1 MAGNWWEQ
9 GAPVAQPTTSAAT
22 APPPAASRSPRL
34 IFSAPA
40 NPATA
45 AKDSITIAKGSQDLQ
60 TGAIEL
66 ADAPLKHQKLIND
79 LAEAKD
85 RPTKEA
91 FDRADKLRADY
102 DALPTVKAYTQALPS
117 YASAL
122 QAAPN
127 PQGDLNLIYA
137 YAKIMDP
144 QSVVREGEAASV
156 AGSDTVAGQ
165 TVARLQKEIGEGGT
179 FRPEARDRLKA
190 EIKNRISQLNQA
202 FINERVRFKETA
214 DRFGINPLDVVGRHP
229 GEKFQNIEATYLGRP
244 VKDVDYH
251 GNAIP
256 AAPGDTKNF
265 DLVPGD
271 APEGSDD
278 GVRKGIRLSGGDEAK
293 ISSFARQASSP
304 NQIIDFARQFGIA
317 ITPEDAVKAID
328 YYSKGGT
335 GEVGFDYSKADAVAN
350 EDAIR
355 VKARNDALNGGTGL
369 PGLITQGA
377 SFGLSDEA
385 IGAGEAL
392 SGLVRGDLN
401 VGRNYAAGRDA
412 ERMSLEETRRKTG
425 VLGTLAELGGGV
437 LTGGAG
443 VRSAIT
449 SAPALGARVLQ
460 GAKAGVLGGAT
471 AGFGYGDGAQNSAVG
486 GVLGGVGG
494 GVLGAAIPIGG
505 QVLRDRIGGISRLV
519 GRDPNIARNIVSES
533 LASDANTPRSAGRM
547 IAEGQERGSPM
558 ALADTGENARGL
570 LGAVSRRP
578 GGARTITKTA
588 IIERQKA
595 QAERISDAVRRDLGP
610 TANIRDMSESFITK
624 ARADAAPLYDEAYQ
638 APLAS
643 VPGIDSLIS
652 RPSMRRALA
661 RAYRIAA
668 EEGRDPSSLGLVKDG
683 AGNVVLRPVREMAE
697 QKVADAQKAFQAADA
712 DFRRASA
719 TLTGGTREEQGRL
732 TQASDA
738 LKAAQDEL
746 GALASDTDPVTAKMP
761 SWQTLD
767 YVKRGMDDVVES
779 YRDKTTGKLVLDTEG
794 RAINDTL
801 RTFLNRVDNAN
812 PAYARARQAYA
823 GPASL
828 RDALQKG
835 NKALARSA
843 DDLIAETKNLSPSE
857 TEMYR
862 MGLRKA
868 ITDAVAG
875 KGDFADKAT
884 ALIGTPKKRAALQKI
899 FGGKDGFDRF
909 IATLGDEE
917 AMGQTF
923 KTVAT
928 GSPTSERLAFDAATD
943 DTGLAESAMGTAVKG
958 MRDGPWAAIAD
969 GLSKIRD
976 AERFGTGKAGD
987 EARESIASLLTETD
1001 PAVLDDLIRAAQREK
1016 ARVRLSG
1023 RKAGRRVIV
1032 EGSEAGR
1039 NIGALVSS
1047 PKDARAE

>member
-1 MAGNWWEQ
+1 
-9 GAPVAQPTTSAAT
+9 
-22 APPPAASRSPRL
+22 L
-34 IFSAPA
+34 IFAAPA

-45 AKDSITIAKGSQDLQ
+45 AKDNITIAKGSQDLQ
-60 TGAIEL
+60 TGALEL
-66 ADAPLKHQKLIND
+66 ADAPLKHQKLVDD
-79 LAEAKD
+79 LAAAKD

-91 FDRADKLRADY
+91 FERADKLRADY
-102 DALPTVKAYTQALPS
+102 EALPAVKAYTQALPS

-156 AGSDTVAGQ
+156 AGSDTIAGQ
-165 TVARLQKEIGEGGT
+165 TIARLQKEIGEGGT
-179 FRPEARDRLKA
+179 FRPEARERLKA
-190 EIKNRISQLNQA
+190 EIRNRIGQLNQA
-202 FINERVRFKETA
+202 FIGERVRFKETA
-214 DRFGINPLDVVGRHP
+214 DRYKINPMDVVGEHP
-229 GEKFQNIEATYLGRP
+229 GGRFQQIEAQYLGHP
-244 VKDVDYH
+244 VKNFDYH
-251 GNAIP
+251 GNPQP
-256 AAPGDTKNF
+256 AADGSGAGDAKNF
-265 DLVPGD
+265 DAVPGD
-271 APEGSDD
+271 APESPANGLQ
-278 GVRKGIRLSGGDEAK
+278 KGIRLSGGDEAE
-293 ISSFARQASSP
+293 ISNFARQAKSP

-335 GEVGFDYSKADAVAN
+335 GDVAFDYSKADAVAN
-350 EDAIR
+350 EDAVR
-355 VKARNDALNGGTGL
+355 VKARNDAVVGGTGVQ
-369 PGLITQGA
+369 GLVTQGA

-385 IGAGEAL
+385 VGAGEAL
-392 SGLVRGDLN
+392 SGLLRGNLDLS
-401 VGRNYAAGRDA
+401 RNYAAGRDA
-412 ERMSLEETRRKTG
+412 ERMSLDEARRKNG
-425 VLGTLAELGGGV
+425 VLGTLAEIGGGV
-437 LTGGAG
+437 LSGGAG
-443 VRSAIT
+443 VRNAVAT
-449 SAPALGARVLQ
+449 TPALGSRIIQ
-460 GAKAGVLGGAT
+460 GAKAGVLAGGA
-471 AGFGYGDGAQNSAVG
+471 AGFGYGEGAQDSLVG
-486 GVLGGVGG
+486 AALGGTGG
-494 GVLGAAIPIGG
+494 GVLGAAIPVAG
-505 QVLRDRIGGISRLV
+505 QVVRDRIGGLSRLV

-533 LASDANTPRSAGRM
+533 LASDANTPRSAGAL
-547 IAEGQERGSPM
+547 ISDAQGRGSPM

-595 QAERISDAVRRDLGP
+595 QAERISDAVSRDLGP

-643 VPGIDSLIS
+643 VPGIDSLIG

-683 AGNVVLRPVREMAE
+683 AGNVVVRPVREMAE

-719 TLTGGTREEQGRL
+719 TLTGGTREEQGKL

-801 RTFLNRVDNAN
+801 RTFLTRVDNAN
-812 PAYARARQAYA
+812 PAYAQARQAYA

-868 ITDAVAG
+868 ITDAVAN

-899 FGGKDGFDRF
+899 FGGKEGFDRF

-928 GSPTSERLAFDAATD
+928 GSPTSERLAFDAATA

-987 EARESIASLLTETD
+987 EAREGIASLLTETD